1 MKKNLFYNLLYTAS
15 QLLFPLVTIPYVSR
29 ILDPESVGRIGFI
42 DSLTYFSIAIAEF
55 GVLVYGTREVA
66 KIKND
71 IPALRKLVSELILLH
86 TVTSFFSFL
95 FYFLGIYVLYDKIGD
110 PRLVLYS
117 FCMLLF
123 NAIACEWYFLGTEQ
137 FRFIALRL
145 IIVRFAALCAVFI
158 FVKEREDYYLYYL
171 IMILGVVTNIAWN
184 FGVLMKQVK
193 LVKVRYGWTKHIRY
207 TWVTFLISILYGIPL
222 FLDNIIL
229 GFTVSAFAV
238 GIYSLS
244 LKVVRILGMAVTES
258 LMVFFSRIVN
268 YVALNKIEEVQ
279 ELYKK
284 TLRMIMIFSIP
295 LSIGLFL
302 IADDA
307 VRIIFGPQ
315 FAEVAIDLKI
325 LSIFPLLKSY
335 SLFLR
340 NEILLPFQFEKYY
353 VKALSWGAIAFVLFA
368 LLLCPLYGHAGACY
382 AILASEIVVIIINQ
396 VFINKMKNVHLKIE
410 WKILL
415 QTLFISFLFI
425 PVIWIIRLFSENE
438 WIVTG
443 LSIIICTLM
452 YVFVQVVIFKNPL
465 MLEIRNAINRSL

>member
-1 MKKNLFYNLLYTAS
+1 
-15 QLLFPLVTIPYVSR
+15 
-29 ILDPESVGRIGFI
+29 
-42 DSLTYFSIAIAEF
+42 
-55 GVLVYGTREVA
+55 
-66 KIKND
+66 
-71 IPALRKLVSELILLH
+71 
-86 TVTSFFSFL
+86 
-95 FYFLGIYVLYDKIGD
+95 
-110 PRLVLYS
+110 
-117 FCMLLF
+117 
-123 NAIACEWYFLGTEQ
+123 
-137 FRFIALRL
+137 
-145 IIVRFAALCAVFI
+145 
-158 FVKEREDYYLYYL
+158 
-171 IMILGVVTNIAWN
+171 
-184 FGVLMKQVK
+184 
-193 LVKVRYGWTKHIRY
+193 
-207 TWVTFLISILYGIPL
+207 
-222 FLDNIIL
+222 
-229 GFTVSAFAV
+229 
-238 GIYSLS
+238 
-244 LKVVRILGMAVTES
+244 
-258 LMVFFSRIVN
+258 
-268 YVALNKIEEVQ
+268 
-279 ELYKK
+279 
-284 TLRMIMIFSIP
+284 MIMIFSIP

-438 WIVTG
+438 WLVTG
-443 LSIIICTLM
+443 LSIITCTLM